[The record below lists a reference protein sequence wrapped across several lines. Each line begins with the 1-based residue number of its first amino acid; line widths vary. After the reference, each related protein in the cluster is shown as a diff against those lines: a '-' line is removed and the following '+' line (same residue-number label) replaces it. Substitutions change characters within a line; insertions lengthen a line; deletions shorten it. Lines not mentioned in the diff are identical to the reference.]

1 MRSSSSEAPFSSCSS
16 PRSSSRTSTPRDN
29 GSAAPADLILQGG
42 RVWTC
47 DPDRPEARAVA
58 VAGDR
63 IVAVGSDA
71 DAFALRGPRTEV
83 IDLHG
88 RLLLPG
94 FIDAHTHFGNAAEWC
109 FGVGL
114 YEATDPEKIVESVA
128 AAARRIPKGLWL
140 TGGDYAA
147 QVTLDRRV
155 LDRAVPDHPVLLRR
169 ADGAHFA
176 NGLAI
181 ARARLGPEMPDPY
194 GGRMERE
201 SGELT
206 GLCFGRAGE
215 RIAEL
220 IPPRNLEQRIVGARL
235 ALEDLARAGITS
247 IHDVAR
253 LDEVSQRQLFH
264 TDVERSAT
272 DLAIFRELQARRE
285 LTVRVYAFL
294 SLPLWR
300 EVVAAGI
307 RPRSEEG
314 LIRFGGLK
322 AFIDGFLMDEPYAD
336 DPDFAG
342 GFSFRFVDEATM
354 AADVAGADRAGF
366 DPVIHT
372 IGDKAHRLLLD
383 WYEAAIAA
391 NPKRDRRFRVIHAW
405 YPTPREIARIGK
417 LGLIADVT
425 PQHMVNDV
433 KRADT
438 HLGPERARTAHAWRS
453 LIDAGARLDLVSDWP
468 GSFNERRLTPLAP
481 IENMALAVNRTWHA
495 EQRLTVPEAI
505 AAYTSTP
512 AYASYEE
519 ANKGSITKGKL
530 ADLVILSRDILSMPP
545 DELRTAEVD
554 LTVFGGRVIHRRGGA
569 S

>member
-1 MRSSSSEAPFSSCSS
+1 ME
-16 PRSSSRTSTPRDN
+16 
-29 GSAAPADLILQGG
+29 
-42 RVWTC
+42 
-47 DPDRPEARAVA
+47 
-58 VAGDR
+58 GDR
-63 IVAVGSDA
+63 IIAVGSDA
-71 DAFALRGPRTEV
+71 DALALRGPRTETL
-83 IDLHG
+83 DLAG

-114 YEATDPEKIVESVA
+114 YEATDPQKIVAAVA

-147 QVTLDRRV
+147 EVTLDRGA

-169 ADGAHFA
+169 ADGAHFT
-176 NGLAI
+176 NGLAL

-194 GGRMERE
+194 GGRMERR

-206 GLCFGRAGE
+206 GLLFGRAGE

-235 ALEDLARAGITS
+235 ALEDLARVGITS

-272 DLAIFRELQARRE
+272 DLAIFRELQARGL
-285 LTVRVYAFL
+285 LTARVYAFL

-307 RPRSEEG
+307 RPRTDEG
-314 LIRFGGLK
+314 LIRFGALK
-322 AFIDGFLMDEPYAD
+322 SFIDGFLMEAPYAD

-342 GFSFRFVDEATM
+342 GYSFRYVDDATM

-366 DPVIHT
+366 DPVVHT
-372 IGDKAHRLLLD
+372 VGDKAHRLLLD

-391 NPKRDRRFRVIHAW
+391 SPKRDRRFRVIHAW
-405 YPTPREIARIGK
+405 YPSAREIARIGK

-425 PQHMVNDV
+425 PQHMVNDT

-438 HLGPERARTAHAWRS
+438 HLGPARARTAHPWRS
-453 LIDAGARLDLVSDWP
+453 LIDAGATLDLVSDWP
-468 GSFNERRLTPLAP
+468 GSFNERRLVPLAP
-481 IENMALAVNRTWHA
+481 IENIALAVDRAWHA

-505 AAYTSTP
+505 AAYTTGP

-519 ANKGSITKGKL
+519 DRKGSIAVGKV
-530 ADLVILSRDILSMPP
+530 ADLAVLSADILSLPP
-545 DELRTAEVD
+545 ERIREAEVD
-554 LTVFGGRVIHRRGGA
+554 LTLFGGRIIHQHA
-569 S
+569 LP

>member
-1 MRSSSSEAPFSSCSS
+1 ME
-16 PRSSSRTSTPRDN
+16 
-29 GSAAPADLILQGG
+29 
-42 RVWTC
+42 
-47 DPDRPEARAVA
+47 
-58 VAGDR
+58 GDQ
-63 IVAVGSDA
+63 IAAVGSDA
-71 DAFALRGPRTEV
+71 DALALRGPRTEV
-83 IDLHG
+83 IDLAG

-114 YEATDPEKIVESVA
+114 YEATDPDRIVAAVA

-140 TGGDYAA
+140 TGGDYGAE
-147 QVTLDRRV
+147 VTLNRGA

-169 ADGAHFA
+169 ADGAHFV
-176 NGLAI
+176 NGLAL
-181 ARARLGPEMPDPY
+181 ARARLEPQMPDPY
-194 GGRMERE
+194 GGRMERHAD
-201 SGELT
+201 ELT
-206 GLCFGRAGE
+206 GLLFGRAGE

-235 ALEDLARAGITS
+235 ALDDLARVGITS

-253 LDEVSQRQLFH
+253 LDELSQRALFH

-272 DLAIFRELQARRE
+272 DLALFRELQARGL
-285 LTVRVYAFL
+285 LTARVYAFL

-307 RPRSEEG
+307 KPRTDEG

-322 AFIDGFLMDEPYAD
+322 SFIDGFLMEAPYAD

-342 GFSFRFVDEATM
+342 GYSFRYVDDATM
-354 AADVAGADRAGF
+354 AADVAGADRVGF

-383 WYEAAIAA
+383 WYEAAVAA

-405 YPTPREIARIGK
+405 YPSAREIARIGK

-433 KRADT
+433 KRADA

-453 LIDAGARLDLVSDWP
+453 LIDAGAKLDLVSDWP
-468 GSFNERRLTPLAP
+468 GSFNERRLVPLAP
-481 IENMALAVNRTWHA
+481 IENIALAVDRTWHA
-495 EQRLTVPEAI
+495 EQRLTVSEAI
-505 AAYTSTP
+505 AAYTTGP

-519 ANKGSITKGKL
+519 DRKGSITAGKL
-530 ADLVILSRDILSMPP
+530 ADLVVLSRDILSTPP

-554 LTVFGGRVIHRRGGA
+554 LTVFGGMVIHRRKGA